1 MEELTG
7 ERFLLPYNKFI
18 SVKVQAFN
26 LRGWGELSSVNIN
39 GVYTEVVPQK
49 IAILNNAAETT
60 ETQLHVEWGPLT
72 TQAEMG
78 GATCSILS
86 YNLEWDQGTG
96 VWQELTGI
104 YSLYTNSE
112 HIMYERVSSGI

>member
-72 TQAEMG
+72 TQTEMG

-96 VWQELTGI
+96 VWQELTGV